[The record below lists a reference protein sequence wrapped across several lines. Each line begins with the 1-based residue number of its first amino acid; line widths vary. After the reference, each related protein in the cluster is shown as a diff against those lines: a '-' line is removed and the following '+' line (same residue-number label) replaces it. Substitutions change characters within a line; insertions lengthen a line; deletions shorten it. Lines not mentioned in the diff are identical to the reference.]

1 MIEAETLD
9 QEVDVEELIK
19 RGLKRWNLADWVKT
33 EEDFYYYLE
42 AAVAEDPGDGSFVR
56 AALGDVARL
65 QQRNMTHLAKA
76 AGMSREGLHK
86 ALSPKGNPSF
96 ATMLK
101 ILRALDLELRIV
113 PASASSD
120 AV

>member
-1 MIEAETLD
+1 MV
-9 QEVDVEELIK
+9 EVDVGEREAIVEELIR
-19 RGLKRWNLADWVKT
+19 RGATRWNLADWLKT

-42 AAVAEDPGDGSFVR
+42 GAIAEDVGDGSLIR
-56 AALGDVARL
+56 AALGDIARL
-65 QQRNMTHLAKA
+65 QKRNMTHLAKA

-101 ILRALDLELRIV
+101 IARALDLQLQFV
-113 PASASSD
+113 PAPHNAD
-120 AV
+120 